1 MKIRT
6 IVIIS
11 LLFASFSAFYMHKM
25 AVNRYKNRPWDV
37 TGMSDS
43 VTLPLD
49 SGRSITYEYSYSVR
63 DCEHMN
69 GDYWVQE
76 GVVSAFYDARSKCSH
91 YDSAFKD
98 SINSILPRYR
108 SADNIS
114 EIRIDSILKISI
126 VNVVK

>member
-25 AVNRYKNRPWDV
+25 AVNRYENRPWDV

-49 SGRSITYEYSYSVR
+49 SGMSITYEYSYSVR
-63 DCEHMN
+63 DYEHMK

-98 SINSILPRYR
+98 SINSSLSRHRR
-108 SADNIS
+108 SDNIS

>member
-6 IVIIS
+6 IVIIA
-11 LLFASFSAFYMHKM
+11 LLFSSFSAFYMHKM
-25 AVNRYKNRPWDV
+25 TVNRYENRPWDV
-37 TGMSDS
+37 TGMSDN
-43 VTLPLD
+43 VTLTLD

-69 GDYWVQE
+69 GDYWIQE

-98 SINSILPRYR
+98 SINSRLPRYR

>member
-1 MKIRT
+1 MKIRA

-11 LLFASFSAFYMHKM
+11 LLFSSFSAFYMHKM
-25 AVNRYKNRPWDV
+25 AVNRYENRPWDV

-76 GVVSAFYDARSKCSH
+76 GIVSAFYDARANCSN
-91 YDSAFKD
+91 YNSAFKD
-98 SINSILPRYR
+98 SINSSLQRHR

>member
-25 AVNRYKNRPWDV
+25 AVNRYENRPWDV

-49 SGRSITYEYSYSVR
+49 SGKSITYEYAYSVR
-63 DCEHMN
+63 DCEHMK

-76 GVVSAFYDARSKCSH
+76 GVVSAFYDARESCAS
-91 YDSAFKD
+91 YNSAFKD
-98 SINSILPRYR
+98 SINASLPKYR

-126 VNVVK
+126 VNIVK

>member
-6 IVIIS
+6 IVIIA
-11 LLFASFSAFYMHKM
+11 LLFSSFSAFYMHKM
-25 AVNRYKNRPWDV
+25 AVNRYENRPWDV

-49 SGRSITYEYSYSVR
+49 SGRSITYEHSYSVR
-63 DCEHMN
+63 DREHMN

-98 SINSILPRYR
+98 SINSRLPRYR

>member
-6 IVIIS
+6 IVIIA
-11 LLFASFSAFYMHKM
+11 LLFSSFSAFYMHKM
-25 AVNRYKNRPWDV
+25 AVNRYENRPWDV

-98 SINSILPRYR
+98 SINSSLQRHR

-114 EIRIDSILKISI
+114 EIRVDSILTIKIE
-126 VNVVK
+126 

>member
-25 AVNRYKNRPWDV
+25 AVNRYENRPWDV

-63 DCEHMN
+63 DYEHMK

-98 SINSILPRYR
+98 PINSSLSRHRR
-108 SADNIS
+108 SDNIS

>member
-25 AVNRYKNRPWDV
+25 AVNRYENRPWDV

-63 DCEHMN
+63 DYEHMK

-98 SINSILPRYR
+98 SINSSLSRHRR
-108 SADNIS
+108 SDNIS